1 MRVLIIGSLSGEL
14 GVAARIAAA
23 GGATLAQA
31 ETLDAALETLRTDA
45 GTDLIICDVAHDLA
59 GLMRRLAAE
68 RFTTPVVAAGAQ
80 EDEAAAVAAIRAGAR
95 EYLPLPPD
103 SDLIAAILSAASTEC
118 KADFIA
124 YDPAMRAVLAQA
136 DQVAQSTAS
145 ILITGESG
153 TGKEVLARYMHAR
166 SRRSRGPFVALN
178 CAAIPDSLLESELFG
193 HEKGAFSGAVAR
205 RTGKFEAANRG
216 TLLLDEIG
224 EMDAR
229 LQAKLLRTLQE
240 RTIDRLGGDRPVPVD
255 VRILAA
261 TNVDLRSEI
270 DEGRFRKDLFFR
282 LNVVTLHLPPL
293 RERPGDIAPLAH
305 HFVAHYARL
314 NETGVK
320 HLSRRA
326 VELLVGLPWHG
337 NVRELEN
344 TMHRSVLLSTGP
356 VIDVEH
362 IGLGPET
369 ADGSNGRR
377 SVHTHSDAGGSIC
390 ALVGRRVEDVE
401 QELILETLNHC
412 LGNRTHAAIILG
424 ISIRALRNKLREYAA
439 QGAAVPA
446 PHNGV
451 AA

>member
-23 GGATLAQA
+23 RGATLDQA
-31 ETLDAALETLRTDA
+31 ETIDEALSSLRADARTDI
-45 GTDLIICDVAHDLA
+45 IICDVRYDLDT
-59 GLMRRLAAE
+59 LMTRLDAE

-80 EDEAAAVAAIRAGAR
+80 DDEEAAVAAIRAGAR
-95 EYLPLPPD
+95 DYLPLPPD
-103 SDLIAAILSAASTEC
+103 SDLIAAMLAAVSTEQERE
-118 KADFIA
+118 FIA
-124 YDPAMRAVLAQA
+124 QDPAMRAVLAQA

-145 ILITGESG
+145 ILIMGESG
-153 TGKEVLARYMHAR
+153 TGKEVLARYIHQR
-166 SRRSRGPFVALN
+166 SRRCHAPFVALN
-178 CAAIPDSLLESELFG
+178 CAAIPEALLESELFG

-205 RTGKFEAANRG
+205 RVGKFEAADHG

-240 RTIDRLGGDRPVPVD
+240 RTIDRIGGDRPVSVD

-261 TNVDLRSEI
+261 TNVDLANAI
-270 DEGRFRKDLFFR
+270 DEGRFREDLFFR
-282 LNVVTLHLPPL
+282 INVVILRIPPL
-293 RERPGDIAPLAH
+293 RDRPGDIAPLAH

-314 NETGVK
+314 NELGVK
-320 HLSRRA
+320 HLTTRA
-326 VELLVGLPWHG
+326 VERLTTYPWRG

-344 TMHRSVLLSTGP
+344 SMHRAVLLSSGP
-356 VIDVEH
+356 MIDIDE
-362 IGLGPET
+362 IGLPSGT
-369 ADGSNGRR
+369 DR
-377 SVHTHSDAGGSIC
+377 SVSFSAAPQPSDGAPIGS
-390 ALVGRRVEDVE
+390 LVGRRVEEVE
-401 QELILETLNHC
+401 QALILETLNHC
-412 LGNRTHAAIILG
+412 LGNRTHAATILG

-439 QGAAVPA
+439 RGAAVPA